1 MIIATNNNINYNK
14 TVSRGIYTRDRQ
26 IQYKRNLKTETKSH
40 TITQGALLAIIV
52 FIVFMIFCS
61 CAGMLYFKSVIANVQ
76 MDINEMNSQIRQ
88 IEQENSILKAEK
100 ISAVDIESI
109 KISAERMGM
118 SLPKTNQVEYV
129 IHTDQEKNTS
139 LKSN

>member
-1 MIIATNNNINYNK
+1 
-14 TVSRGIYTRDRQ
+14 
-26 IQYKRNLKTETKSH
+26 
-40 TITQGALLAIIV
+40 
-52 FIVFMIFCS
+52 
-61 CAGMLYFKSVIANVQ
+61 KSVIANVQ